1 MKSGWQAAEALL
13 DHVFP
18 AVIRTRLVSELLVS
32 ATLPSAPRD
41 NSVDSAIAQS
51 FDATTIV
58 FADLAGFTAW
68 AGYAA
73 VRFGGFVLC

>member
-1 MKSGWQAAEALL
+1 
-13 DHVFP
+13 
-18 AVIRTRLVSELLVS
+18 LLVS